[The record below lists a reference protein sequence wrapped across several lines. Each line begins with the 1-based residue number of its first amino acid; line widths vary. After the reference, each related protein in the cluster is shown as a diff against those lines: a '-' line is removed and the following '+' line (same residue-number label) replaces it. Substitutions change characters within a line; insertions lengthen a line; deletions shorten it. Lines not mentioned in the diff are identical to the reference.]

1 VKKFSIFSSAAVA
14 ALGLLLCL
22 VESGTSYAATYST
35 STAPGGV
42 LTLSAIGD
50 EIGSPYDQVILSD
63 FSSTLTTTGD
73 YKINTLQFVVGP
85 NCYSCNLTPNGTISE
100 QLTID
105 GVTQTLLVPW
115 SWASTGPTDTLYIGA
130 GPSLTFAGW
139 TVSLLGNFALSSG
152 GGPVTVDLMA
162 QFVDPP
168 TRATPLP
175 AALPL
180 FASGLGALGLLGWRR
195 KRKAAALA

>member
-1 VKKFSIFSSAAVA
+1 MLSSAAVA

-22 VESGTSYAATYST
+22 VESGPSYAATYST
-35 STAPGGV
+35 STAPGGT

-73 YKINTLQFVVGP
+73 YKINTLQFVVGG
-85 NCYSCNLTPNGTISE
+85 NCYSCNLTPSGTISE

-139 TVSLLGNFALSSG
+139 TVSLLGNFALPSG

-168 TRATPLP
+168 QATPLP

-180 FASGLGALGLLGWRR
+180 FASCLGALGVFGLRR
-195 KRKAAALA
+195 KRKAAALAAA

>member
-1 VKKFSIFSSAAVA
+1 V
-14 ALGLLLCL
+14 
-22 VESGTSYAATYST
+22 TYST
-35 STAPGGV
+35 STAPGGT

-50 EIGSPYDQVILSD
+50 EIGSPYDQIILSD
-63 FSSTLTTTGD
+63 SGGSLTTTGD
-73 YKINTLQFVVGP
+73 YKINTLQFVVGG

-180 FASGLGALGLLGWRR
+180 FASGLGALGVFSWRR
-195 KRKAAALA
+195 KRKGAAVAAA

>member
-1 VKKFSIFSSAAVA
+1 
-14 ALGLLLCL
+14 
-22 VESGTSYAATYST
+22 
-35 STAPGGV
+35 V

-73 YKINTLQFVVGP
+73 YKINTLQFVVGG

-180 FASGLGALGLLGWRR
+180 FASGLGALGVFSWRR
-195 KRKAAALA
+195 KRKGAAVAAA